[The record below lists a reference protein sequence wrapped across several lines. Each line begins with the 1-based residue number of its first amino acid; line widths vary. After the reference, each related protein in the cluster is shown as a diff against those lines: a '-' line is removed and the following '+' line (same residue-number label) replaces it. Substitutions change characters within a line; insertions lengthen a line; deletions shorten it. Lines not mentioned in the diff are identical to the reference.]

1 MANQYP
7 HDDGAKIEPGRLWA
21 GGVATAV
28 VSALIAVVGILIA
41 RGLVH
46 VPIFAPRADG
56 VWGNAS
62 TITYALMAAVF
73 ALAAN
78 GLLHFL
84 LVTTPRATQFFGW
97 IMVLLTIVGVVVPL
111 TVVTNTNEMLAT
123 SALNLL
129 IGLITTMLLISVSG
143 SARVKSLGGSPE
155 PTTYP
160 QTRDYPQTRE
170 W

>member
-1 MANQYP
+1 MASQYP
-7 HDDGAKIEPGRLWA
+7 ENDGTKVDPGRLWA

-28 VSALIAVVGILIA
+28 VSALVAVVGILIA

-46 VPIFAPRADG
+46 VPIFAPRGDG

-62 TITYALMAAVF
+62 TVTYALMAAVF

-129 IGLITTMLLISVSG
+129 IGLITTMLLVSAAG
-143 SARVKSLGGSPE
+143 GARAKYQRDAPAA

-160 QTRDYPQTRE
+160 QTRE

>member
-1 MANQYP
+1 MTSQYP
-7 HDDGAKIEPGRLWA
+7 ERDAPKINPGRLWA
-21 GGVATAV
+21 GGFATAV
-28 VSALIAVVGILIA
+28 VAALVAVVGILIA

-46 VPIFAPRADG
+46 VAVLAPKGDG

-62 TITYALMAAVF
+62 TVTYALLAGLF

-84 LVTTPRATQFFGW
+84 LLTTPRATQFFGW

-111 TVVTNTNEMLAT
+111 TVLTNTNEMFAT
-123 SALNLL
+123 AALNLL
-129 IGLITTMLLISVSG
+129 IGLITTMLLISMAG
-143 SARVKSLGGSPE
+143 AARV
-155 PTTYP
+155 
-160 QTRDYPQTRE
+160 RDDSGYQQQSSYPQTRE